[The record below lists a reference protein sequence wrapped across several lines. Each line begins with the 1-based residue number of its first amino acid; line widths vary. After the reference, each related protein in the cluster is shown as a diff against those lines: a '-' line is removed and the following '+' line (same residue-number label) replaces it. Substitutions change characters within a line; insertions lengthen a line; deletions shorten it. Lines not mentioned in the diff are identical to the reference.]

1 MTEKQVFMTIP
12 RHRDSIMTYMPPV
25 FENQRRR
32 WRRTDRVLRM
42 MLVNW
47 ALGLAVGATLAVGML
62 AFDVLGLR
70 TLLWR
75 SDIAVVG
82 TVLFVGFFAFSFGGV
97 VAATA
102 AMRAGQDDDDEPRGG
117 RRVPVYAYAA
127 VRAR

>member
-1 MTEKQVFMTIP
+1 
-12 RHRDSIMTYMPPV
+12 MTYMPPV
-25 FENQRRR
+25 FDGPRRR
-32 WRRTDRVLRM
+32 WRGMDRVLRM

-47 ALGLAVGATLAVGML
+47 LLGLGVGACLAVTML

-75 SDIAVVG
+75 SNVAVLG
-82 TVLFVGFFAFSFGGV
+82 TALFVALFATSFGGI

-102 AMRAGQDDDDEPRGG
+102 AMCAGQDDDDEPRGG
-117 RRVPVYAYAA
+117 RRVPALAYAV